1 MVLSE
6 SDISRVT
13 LLLVCRY
20 IMEGGNPELSASGL
34 QISPI
39 AFTIAMIA
47 SSNSNFYDN
56 LVNICVFVLRKA
68 RKTLKYS
75 FVYVF

>member
-34 QISPI
+34 QIPPI

-47 SSNSNFYDN
+47 SSNSDFYDN
-56 LVNICVFVLRKA
+56 LVNIYVFVLRKA
-68 RKTLKYS
+68 RKMLKYS
-75 FVYVF
+75 